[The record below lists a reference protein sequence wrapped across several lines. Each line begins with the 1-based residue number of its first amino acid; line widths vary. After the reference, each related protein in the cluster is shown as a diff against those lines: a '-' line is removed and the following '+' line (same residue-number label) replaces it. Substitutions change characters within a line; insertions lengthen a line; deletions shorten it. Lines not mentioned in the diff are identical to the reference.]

1 MNSGDSDASLRLL
14 ADASKALA
22 SSFDL
27 STTLPLVA
35 RSIAAHVADGCV
47 IDVLDDDGKHRVMA
61 VTHRDPDAERRL
73 LASAPAEA
81 AESDWP
87 NDQEVGVRTNL
98 PLRVRG
104 RQIGTI
110 ILLGAR
116 GRVGTDSEALADL
129 AARVSLS
136 VDNARLYERERRLA
150 QILQTA
156 LLPTTLPQSP
166 GRAYHAA
173 YVPASNEAEVGGD
186 WYDAFPLTDGSIAL
200 SIGDVAGHGLDAAVI
215 MGEVRQTFRVAAMY
229 MRDPSAVLDLAN
241 QLLLVRHEPIM
252 VTAIFGIYDG
262 KTFTYGSAGHPP
274 PILCTE
280 NGNVDRL
287 PTDGLPLGIEPN
299 GIRRAWTITI
309 PPSSLLVLYT
319 DGLIEF
325 TRDVTEGETLL
336 AQAIADEVKSR
347 SGNPAL
353 SIRKRILDG
362 RRSSDDVAILTLSV
376 GDCVVKELDLTYS
389 AVPLAAS
396 LVRQSIG
403 KLAQGVD
410 LNPDQT
416 FSLQVAVGEAVSNV
430 IEHAYL
436 QTPGSFTV
444 RINKVKDQLH
454 VRIEDEGRWRP
465 ARQDGRG
472 YGLSIIR
479 SLMNNVEVNLSS
491 GGTTLTF
498 THDPRTRRKKRV
510 DAARR

>member
-1 MNSGDSDASLRLL
+1 
-14 ADASKALA
+14 
-22 SSFDL
+22 
-27 STTLPLVA
+27 VA
-35 RSIAAHVADGCV
+35 RSVAAHVADGCV
-47 IDVLDDDGKHRVMA
+47 IDVIDDDGQHHVMA
-61 VTHRDPDAERRL
+61 VTHRDPDAEQRL

-87 NDQEVGVRTNL
+87 NDPEVGARTDL
-98 PLRVRG
+98 PLRARG
-104 RQIGTI
+104 QQIGTI

-116 GRVGTDSEALADL
+116 GRVGTDSEALAEL

-136 VDNARLYERERRLA
+136 VDNTRLYKRERRLA

-156 LLPTTLPQSP
+156 LLPTTLPQTP

-173 YVPASNEAEVGGD
+173 YVPASDEAEVGGD
-186 WYDAFPLTDGSIAL
+186 WYDAFPLADGSIAL

-299 GIRRAWTITI
+299 GTRRAWTITI

-336 AQAIADEVKSR
+336 AQAITDEVKSR
-347 SGNPAL
+347 SSNPAL

-362 RRSSDDVAILTLSV
+362 RQSSDDVAILTLSV
-376 GDCVVKELDLTYS
+376 GDCVVKELDLRYS

-403 KLAQGVD
+403 RLAQGVD

-436 QTPGSFTV
+436 QTPGPFTV
-444 RINKVKDQLH
+444 RINKDKDQLH

-498 THDPRTRRKKRV
+498 THDPRARRKK
-510 DAARR
+510 AR